1 MMKDNESITN
11 VSIQFSILWGEA
23 MRQNFVEVKDGVKLW
38 TDVSGERNE
47 LPIMFCNGG
56 PGCADYLEPS
66 LKWLMISLK

>member
-1 MMKDNESITN
+1 
-11 VSIQFSILWGEA
+11 